1 VQTAEDLSDVIQRAV
16 REAVEAAGLRAAPAA
31 PIDPDALL
39 TRRDAAEALTARG
52 FRVSERTLATKVTRG
67 GGPPYRRFGPRV
79 IYTWSDLLAWAE
91 GRLSAPRRS
100 TAEAD
105 CTARRL
111 APAAAVAGLQ
121 K

>member
-1 VQTAEDLSDVIQRAV
+1 VQTAEDLNDLIQRAV
-16 REAVEAAGLRAAPAA
+16 SEAVEAAGLRAAPPT

-39 TRRDAAEALTARG
+39 PRRDAAEALTARG

-79 IYTWSDLLAWAE
+79 IYKWSDLLAWAE
-91 GRLSAPRRS
+91 GRLSPPRSS

-105 CTARRL
+105 RDARRS
-111 APAAAVAGLQ
+111 APGAALPGE
-121 K
+121 